1 MARVDYFRD
10 MPQLQ
15 IVQDT
20 PKSTPFSHREALRA
34 IFGDGPVGTDP
45 EHRKRCEGEAL
56 VLMTERMGY
65 TYVQAYRLARPS
77 STVQDSGARTA
88 VHKIKKWYHR
98 TYPMG
103 ILDALGKHGVTIDR
117 LVGVLEEGLTANRV
131 RWDPDKGE
139 YVETNIPDRAERRR
153 TAEALLKV
161 GNLDIKARQELAV
174 GKAEMA
180 KMQLNT
186 GRKFETIKEWT
197 EWMEG
202 QHEVTIAERTQA
214 AKDMRLISAG
224 RQIIQEEGQEA
235 ADKMKL
241 IAMGQRIINE
251 QGQEAADRMR
261 LTAIGR
267 GLA

>member
-1 MARVDYFRD
+1 
-10 MPQLQ
+10 MPQFQ
-15 IVQDT
+15 IIEDA
-20 PKSTPFSHREALRA
+20 PKGIPLSHREALRA
-34 IFGDGPVGTDP
+34 IFGDGPTGTDP

-56 VLMTERMGY
+56 VLLTERMGY
-65 TYVQAYRLARPS
+65 TYVQAFRLVRPS
-77 STVQDSGARTA
+77 STAQDTTARHIVQ
-88 VHKIKKWYHR
+88 KIKKWYHR

-103 ILDALGKHGVTIDR
+103 ILDAFGKHGVTIDR

-131 RWDPDKGE
+131 RWDNDKGE

-161 GNLDIKARQELAV
+161 GNMDMKSRQEMAI
-174 GKAEMA
+174 GKAEQQ

-197 EWMEG
+197 EWMES

-224 RQIIQEEGQEA
+224 RQIIQEEGE
-235 ADKMKL
+235 
-241 IAMGQRIINE
+241 
-251 QGQEAADRMR
+251 EAADRMR